1 MFKCIDHR
9 LTNSSRAITDLNGSR
24 RQCWLYRVEEVDCFF
39 FYFLVFDGDA
49 YIIKDGTRVGL
60 RFLVVLFDNLDTYIN
75 QL

>member
-1 MFKCIDHR
+1 M
-9 LTNSSRAITDLNGSR
+9 L
-24 RQCWLYRVEEVDCFF
+24 V
-39 FYFLVFDGDA
+39 LVFDGDA